1 METHRR
7 GADGRESTDSIGVPL
22 SRSDIIRLQSV
33 SCHWLLQAAPPHRAA
48 VSQVPSA
55 GSGLISNRLR
65 VPALTLAEP
74 SATRGLPALLV
85 KIAQSMMLVH
95 PPDADKPEN
104 LIASI
109 DAALATAKL

>member
-1 METHRR
+1 
-7 GADGRESTDSIGVPL
+7 
-22 SRSDIIRLQSV
+22 
-33 SCHWLLQAAPPHRAA
+33 
-48 VSQVPSA
+48 
-55 GSGLISNRLR
+55 
-65 VPALTLAEP
+65 
-74 SATRGLPALLV
+74 LV